1 MHLIAN
7 RKHYYVTDD
16 RQTDCNTY
24 KTMLDTLSNNS
35 LHCQNFVRIWCLG
48 KHTILEY
55 INRTIINFYCK
66 QEILNK
72 LYYDEKKKKTFP
84 IVVMFIAAVIVSIK
98 ISVIR
103 RSIVNEN
110 KIKYVKFTFIE
121 RAYNIKVYKRNEK
134 TI

>member
-1 MHLIAN
+1 
-7 RKHYYVTDD
+7 
-16 RQTDCNTY
+16 
-24 KTMLDTLSNNS
+24 
-35 LHCQNFVRIWCLG
+35 
-48 KHTILEY
+48 
-55 INRTIINFYCK
+55 
-66 QEILNK
+66 LNK
-72 LYYDEKKKKTFP
+72 LYHDEKKTKTFP

-134 TI
+134 TK